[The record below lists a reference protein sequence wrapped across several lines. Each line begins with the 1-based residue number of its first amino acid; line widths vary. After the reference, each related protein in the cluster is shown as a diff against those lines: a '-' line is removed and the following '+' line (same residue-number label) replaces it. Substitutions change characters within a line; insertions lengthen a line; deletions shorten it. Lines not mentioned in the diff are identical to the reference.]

1 MEIKLTRQEAIDI
14 LIGNNIFTEEEIDRH
29 EKTCEFYIKYIME
42 GIDIC
47 DIDRIAHLNT
57 LFGYDIGEEN
67 AMAIN
72 IWLWDTAEND
82 IADDYPMG
90 FETLELEYTD
100 KELVQHCVEKLGINV
115 SFDKWRTEDFK
126 CYEYY

>member
-1 MEIKLTRQEAIDI
+1 MNKLTREEAIDI

-29 EKTCEFYIKYIME
+29 EKACEFYIKYIIK

-72 IWLWDTAEND
+72 IWLWDTTEND
-82 IADDYPMG
+82 IANDYPMG

-100 KELVQHCVEKLGINV
+100 KELVQHCVEKLGLNV
-115 SFDKWRTEDFK
+115 SFDKWRTEDFR